1 MVGNEWDITIFL
13 PDNLESG
20 AYGKTFEIDI
30 VDYVSPVIFP
40 IVERPCFIRIHGS
53 LSGAGHYPVQRFQT
67 RVLRENIEITCQY
80 HGIVVRIH
88 RRDILDHH

>member
-20 AYGKTFEIDI
+20 AYGETFEIDI

-40 IVERPCFIRIHGS
+40 IVE
-53 LSGAGHYPVQRFQT
+53 
-67 RVLRENIEITCQY
+67 
-80 HGIVVRIH
+80 
-88 RRDILDHH
+88 